1 MKRETEAL
9 LLEVTEL
16 IKRLEADREE
26 AEKALERERQ
36 RRKKLGMEIDRISLW
51 RLQQLPAAVQKG
63 ISIETKNICYFSVSM
78 LPRIRIMTIVV
89 FSVIELQYLCF

>member
-1 MKRETEAL
+1 MKQETEAL

-26 AEKALERERQ
+26 AEKALELEKQ
-36 RRKKLGMEIDRISLW
+36 RRKKLGMKIDCMSLW

-63 ISIETKNICYFSVSM
+63 IGIETKNICYFSVSS
-78 LPRIRIMTIVV
+78 LPRTRIMIR
-89 FSVIELQYLCF
+89 L